1 MLPRLKIYFS
11 GWNSKWHILSCFGIS
26 VQYYLQNGTA
36 KSKAENFHAL
46 LKNGLMGDKFSP
58 LGLHILTVDR
68 TEKREP
74 QRQKLTLSPISIPP
88 FNNVQVCGNAS
99 RWLYCITVT
108 HFETKNVQQ
117 NMYYGKFQTFSMPII
132 ILNIQNFEK
141 SIKFF
146 QKEMFVY
153 LAPFLYFTNGLNVSE
168 ILVNRPTGNW
178 AKYLVYYF
186 W

>member
-1 MLPRLKIYFS
+1 
-11 GWNSKWHILSCFGIS
+11 
-26 VQYYLQNGTA
+26 
-36 KSKAENFHAL
+36 
-46 LKNGLMGDKFSP
+46 
-58 LGLHILTVDR
+58 
-68 TEKREP
+68 
-74 QRQKLTLSPISIPP
+74 
-88 FNNVQVCGNAS
+88 
-99 RWLYCITVT
+99 
-108 HFETKNVQQ
+108 
-117 NMYYGKFQTFSMPII
+117 MYYGKFQTFSMPII